1 MGLIASILPMQLDLY
16 IQTNSQDPNTG
27 AMSKEWNYNQTLSC
41 SAKGNITSSGAS
53 QGSDRQIIDNKYT
66 NQQMIQI
73 RTIEKIN
80 IRHKITNIKNKNGG
94 YLWTELDYPS
104 ETPTVF
110 EVVGTTPISDPFG
123 NIIGYSTTAKRSENQ
138 QIGI

>member
-27 AMSKEWNYNQTLSC
+27 AMSKEWNYSQTLSC
-41 SAKGNITSSGAS
+41 SAKGNISNNGVS
-53 QGSDRQIIDNKYT
+53 QGSDRQVIDNKYT
-66 NQQMIQI
+66 NHQMIQI

-94 YLWTELDYPS
+94 YLWTELNYPS

-123 NIIGYSTTAKRSENQ
+123 NIIGYSTTAKRSESQ
-138 QIGI
+138 KIGI

>member
-1 MGLIASILPMQLDLY
+1 MELIASILPMQLDLY

-41 SAKGNITSSGAS
+41 SAKGNISNSGAS
-53 QGSDRQIIDNKYT
+53 QGSDRQVIDNKYT
-66 NQQMIQI
+66 NHQMIQI

-94 YLWTELDYPS
+94 YPWTELNYPL

-123 NIIGYSTTAKRSENQ
+123 NIIGYSTTAKRSESQ
-138 QIGI
+138 KIGI

>member
-1 MGLIASILPMQLDLY
+1 MQLDLY

-27 AMSKEWNYNQTLSC
+27 AMSKEWNYSQTLSC
-41 SAKGNITSSGAS
+41 SAKGNISNSGAS
-53 QGSDRQIIDNKYT
+53 QGSDRQVIDNKYT
-66 NQQMIQI
+66 NNQMIQI

-94 YLWTELDYPS
+94 YPWTELNYPS

-123 NIIGYSTTAKRSENQ
+123 NIIGYSTTAKRSESQ
-138 QIGI
+138 KIGI

>member
-27 AMSKEWNYNQTLSC
+27 AMSKEWNYSQTLSC
-41 SAKGNITSSGAS
+41 SAKGNITSSGVS

-66 NQQMIQI
+66 NHQMIQI

-94 YLWTELDYPS
+94 YPWTELDYPS

-123 NIIGYSTTAKRSENQ
+123 TIIGYSTTAKRSESQ
-138 QIGI
+138 KIGI

>member
-27 AMSKEWNYNQTLSC
+27 AMSKEWNYSQTLSC
-41 SAKGNITSSGAS
+41 SAKGNISNSGAS
-53 QGSDRQIIDNKYT
+53 QGSDRQVIDNKYT
-66 NQQMIQI
+66 NNQMIQI

-94 YLWTELDYPS
+94 YPWTELNYPS

-123 NIIGYSTTAKRSENQ
+123 NIIGYSTTAKRSESQ
-138 QIGI
+138 KIGI